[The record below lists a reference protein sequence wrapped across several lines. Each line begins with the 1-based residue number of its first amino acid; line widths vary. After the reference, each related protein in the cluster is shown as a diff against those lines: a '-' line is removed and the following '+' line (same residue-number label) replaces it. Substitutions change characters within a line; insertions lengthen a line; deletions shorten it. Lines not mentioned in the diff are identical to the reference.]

1 MNIELILNEKN
12 VPSIWNTRQAPMATI
27 TVIPSMSSVVI
38 RFIIETWGLVKH
50 DVMLRIVSEE

>member
-1 MNIELILNEKN
+1 MGDHL
-12 VPSIWNTRQAPMATI
+12 
-27 TVIPSMSSVVI
+27 SSVVI